1 MKPELIL
8 IVLFLGCAAP
18 AKRKKQGLNFC
29 TIPLTTVFTQEDVAN
44 DLCFT
49 FFTYR
54 YVMMRTGKPLDKEKD
69 KVIGCAGLSDNVLVA
84 EYDKDTIMH
93 EVRHFVNSN
102 CPWLKEIR

>member
-18 AKRKKQGLNFC
+18 AKRSGPEFC
-29 TIPLTTVFTQEDVAN
+29 TIPLTAVFTQEDVAN

-49 FFTYR
+49 FYIPTSD
-54 YVMMRTGKPLDKEKD
+54 RTGKPLDKEKD
-69 KVIGCAGLSDNVLVA
+69 KVLGCAGLSDNVLVA
-84 EYDKDTIMH
+84 EYQKDTIMH